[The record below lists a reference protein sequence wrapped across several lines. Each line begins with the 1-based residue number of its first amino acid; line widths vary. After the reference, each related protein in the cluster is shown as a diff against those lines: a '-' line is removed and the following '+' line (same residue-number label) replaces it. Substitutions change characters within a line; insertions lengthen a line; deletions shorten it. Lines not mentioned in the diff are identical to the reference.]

1 MSGFRIVSA
10 GDSALI
16 VEFDERI
23 DLDINART
31 IACAEAIQTAGV
43 AGVRD
48 VVPTYRSVAVYFD
61 PLRTNNDALIGCL
74 DREAGKQPAASSAAR
89 TPVRIPVCYGDDFG
103 PDLAGVAAFA
113 GIPEADVVR
122 LHAGGMYRVFML
134 GFVPGFAYLGIV
146 DERIAMPRHA
156 TPRVRVAA
164 GSVGIAGVQTGV
176 YSAETP
182 GGWQLIGRTP
192 LKPFDPIRRDPF
204 LMKAGDAVQFYP
216 IDRTEYERM
225 MPARNQRRASDASD
239 SRAEG
244 RESSGRTEAEA
255 SGSQPGGDRV
265 TGMGVSLTSEPAVS
279 VIKAG
284 MLTTVQDIGRWGY
297 QSRGVPVAGPMDPV
311 SHRLANALVGN
322 GRAAALLEVTLIGPE
337 LEFED
342 ERLVAVAGA
351 DYDLSL
357 DGRQVPSHAPFIVSA
372 GSRLRFG
379 ARRLGARAYL
389 AVSGGINVPPTL
401 GSRST
406 HLVSAMG
413 GVAGRALIAGDRLPL
428 GSSFLSQG
436 TALAPQEPIVT
447 LPDRHATVR
456 VLPGPQLDYFT
467 ADALDLLQSAPYTVA
482 RNSDRMGFRL
492 AGARLTHMRGA
503 DIISDATA
511 LGVLQIPASGEPI
524 LLMADRQTTGG
535 YPKIATV
542 ITADLPVAGQLAP
555 DDTIA
560 FVVCTRAE
568 AVKALIAQERAL
580 MTLEDRKQ

>member
-1 MSGFRIVSA
+1 MSGFPIVSA
-10 GDSALI
+10 GDSTLI

-23 DLDINART
+23 DPDVNART
-31 IACAEAIQTAGV
+31 IACAEAIQAAGV

-61 PLRTNNDALIGCL
+61 PLRTNHDALIACL
-74 DREAGKQPAASSAAR
+74 EREAGKEPPSSSAAL

-103 PDLAGVAAFA
+103 PDLAGLAAFA
-113 GIPEADVVR
+113 GIPEADVVQ
-122 LHAGGMYRVFML
+122 LHAGGIYRVFML

-146 DERIAMPRHA
+146 DQRIAMPRHA
-156 TPRVRVAA
+156 TPRLRVAA
-164 GSVGIAGVQTGV
+164 GSVGIAGGQTGV

-225 MPARNQRRASDASD
+225 MPVPNQRRASGASD
-239 SRAEG
+239 GRAEG
-244 RESSGRTEAEA
+244 REPSGRAEA
-255 SGSQPGGDRV
+255 AGSVPARGRDRE
-265 TGMGVSLTSEPAVS
+265 TGTRGSPTSEPAVS
-279 VIKAG
+279 VFKAG

-401 GSRST
+401 GSRAT
-406 HLVSAMG
+406 HLVSGMG

-428 GSSFLSQG
+428 GTSLLSQG
-436 TALAPQEPIVT
+436 TALAPQEPIVA

-492 AGARLTHMRGA
+492 AGVKLTHRRGA

-542 ITADLPVAGQLAP
+542 ITADLPEAAQLAP
-555 DDTIA
+555 GDWVE
-560 FVVCTRAE
+560 FELCTRAD
-568 AVKALIAQERAL
+568 AIAALIAREARL
-580 MTLEDRKQ
+580 HGNV